1 MASPWNVSP
10 RPQQSRS
17 RYRILGQI
25 GQGQFGRVYCAIHR
39 RTGQLYALKDI
50 EHRVLPT
57 NRFLR
62 ELSYLVTLRHPRI
75 VACYALEYHATGR
88 YLVMEYCTGGTIR
101 DLLEQKE
108 ELTLRHKLQL
118 IQDILS
124 ALDHAHRKQI
134 IHCDIKPE
142 NILLVPTATSWQ
154 AKITDFGIAQLAAE
168 TGNPNFGKGYTG
180 SPAYMAP
187 ERFYGKVSPASD
199 LYAVGV
205 VFYELFAGERPFSGR
220 PGELQTAH
228 LNYRLQFPPNFPP
241 RLVPIVA
248 QALEK
253 LPQKR
258 FSSAQAML
266 EAVQSV
272 AHPVS
277 PAPISASSYF
287 FNTVPPTSPYP
298 VQVIQSDPL
307 AFPVRH
313 LAVVNTKVYLALKNQ
328 LSCWRYPLED
338 LKGAYQTDWEVGLD
352 TTIVGFQVNGR
363 GLNVVGQ
370 ALLASPTLG
379 ATSRYCFY
387 QFSETLALHHSSPQP
402 LLCWSA
408 ERLLWSLDPQGQWLA
423 GVKSLEPSPQ
433 RGKGHFLVWNLR
445 RGQTQGPVHGTLLPS
460 QLIPLD
466 HRHGLM
472 VLLLPK
478 DPQHSTLVQLFNRR
492 GQVIFAFALPL
503 LLDSLSF
510 NPCSRN
516 HLLGLDRQEPTTA
529 VLVRLQPLKVSRF
542 ALDFKPQ
549 FILPF
554 AWGYL
559 LADTQ
564 GQVLLLNH
572 EGLRIGH
579 FDLGTTITAL
589 ASVGR
594 LGCLVATWADHQGG
608 LLHLDLGPEL
618 DQRIQALWEA
628 C

>member
-1 MASPWNVSP
+1 MASPWNVLP

-17 RYRILGQI
+17 HYRILGQI
-25 GQGQFGRVYCAIHR
+25 GQGQFGRVYCAVHR
-39 RTGQLYALKDI
+39 TTGKLYALKDL
-50 EHRVLPT
+50 EHGVFPT

-75 VACYALEYHATGR
+75 VACYALEYHRTGR
-88 YLVMEYCTGGTIR
+88 YLVMEYCAGGTLR
-101 DLLEQKE
+101 DLLEQE
-108 ELTLRHKLQL
+108 GDIPLGHKLQL

-124 ALDHAHRKQI
+124 ALDHAHRKNI

-142 NILLVPTATSWQ
+142 NILLVPTAEGWQ
-154 AKITDFGIAQLAAE
+154 AKITDFGIAQLAAV

-187 ERFYGKVSPASD
+187 ERFYGKVSSVSD

-205 VFYELFAGERPFSGR
+205 LFYELLAGERPFSGR

-241 RLVPIVA
+241 LLVPIVA

-266 EAVQSV
+266 EAVQSISRQ
-272 AHPVS
+272 VS
-277 PAPISASSYF
+277 QSSTGELSGF
-287 FNTVPPTSPYP
+287 FNTVPITSPYP
-298 VQVIQSDPL
+298 VQVTQSDPL

-328 LSCWRYPLED
+328 LSCWRYPGED
-338 LKGAYQTDWEVGLD
+338 LQGAYEPAWEVGLD
-352 TTIVGFQVNGR
+352 TAIIGFQVNDR

-370 ALLASPTLG
+370 ALPLMAPGS
-379 ATSRYCFY
+379 SQRYCFY
-387 QFSETLALHHSSPQP
+387 QFPETLALNRRSPQAQV
-402 LLCWSA
+402 CWSA

-423 GVKSLEPSPQ
+423 CIKSREPLPQ
-433 RGKGHFLVWNLR
+433 SGKGYFQVWNLC
-445 RGQTQGPVHGTLLPS
+445 QGKSLGTPHGTLLPS
-460 QLIPLD
+460 QLITLD
-466 HRHGLM
+466 HRHGLL
-472 VLLLPK
+472 VLLIK
-478 DPQHSTLVQLFNRR
+478 TGQRQSTLVQLFNRR
-492 GQVIFAFALPL
+492 GQVMSAFSLAFLLSALT
-503 LLDSLSF
+503 F

-516 HLLGLDRQEPTTA
+516 HLFGLDLREPTTA
-529 VLVRLQPLKVSRF
+529 VLVRLQPLKVTRF

-572 EGLRIGH
+572 EGFRIGH
-579 FDLGTTITAL
+579 FELGATLTAL
-589 ASVGR
+589 APVGR
-594 LGCLVATWADHQGG
+594 LGCLAATWEGNQGS
-608 LLHLDLGPEL
+608 LQHIDLGQEL
-618 DQRIQALWEA
+618 DERIQALWDA
-628 C
+628 R